1 MLIWLLCASVVTFA
15 TGFYLSRAGV
25 EKSEIY
31 KAVVAC
37 VLFAVVGGFG
47 IEFIQYQPA
56 VQEITQDDRLAL
68 RKLSEEPI
76 VPAVN
81 RTAIIAPAASKAN
94 VLEPELAW
102 QSIAEREFELQ
113 NLEQFTHSRNAP
125 FVNYRAHFLNK
136 TKKIIVGI
144 ELEVVSRNCS
154 NAGEDKKN
162 CPIESGPIL
171 DKRTNIVVP
180 PNGRIPVGTYAPING
195 DPGNYVMDVKVTRVA
210 YFAGPWPK
218 NIPLA
223 AASDIR
229 LPARG
234 NSTLDPAPTCGT
246 GQKLNTSPLP
256 SAGIADAGFVSK
268 GSAHRC

>member
-1 MLIWLLCASVVTFA
+1 MLIWLLCASVVACA
-15 TGFYLSRAGV
+15 TVFYLSCAGV
-25 EKSEIY
+25 ERSEIH
-31 KAVVAC
+31 KAVAAC
-37 VLFAVVGGFG
+37 LLFAAVGGFG
-47 IEFIQYQPA
+47 IEFMQYLPS

-68 RKLSEEPI
+68 RKLSEEH
-76 VPAVN
+76 
-81 RTAIIAPAASKAN
+81 IAPEANRIAFTLPPAPKAN
-94 VLEPELAW
+94 VLEPELNW
-102 QSIAEREFELQ
+102 QGIANGEFELQ
-113 NLEQFTHSRNAP
+113 NPEQFTHSKNAP

-195 DPGNYVMDVKVTRVA
+195 DSGNYVMDVKVTRVA

-218 NIPLA
+218 NTPLA

-234 NSTLDPAPTCGT
+234 NSALDPAPTCGA
-246 GQKLNTSPLP
+246 GQKLHTSQLL
-256 SAGIADAGFVSK
+256 SSGIADAGFVSK
-268 GSAHRC
+268 SSAHRC